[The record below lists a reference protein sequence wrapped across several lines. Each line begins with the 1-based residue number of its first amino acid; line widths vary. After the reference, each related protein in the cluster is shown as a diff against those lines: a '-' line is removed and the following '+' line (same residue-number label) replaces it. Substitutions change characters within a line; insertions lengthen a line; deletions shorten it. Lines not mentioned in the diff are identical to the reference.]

1 MYTAVLE
8 HHRLRIE
15 TALPQYLP
23 VAEGASAVTAEAM
36 AYACEAGGK
45 RIRPVLVMEFARLC
59 GGDAEKAL
67 PFACA
72 LEMIHSYSLVHDD
85 LPCMD
90 NSPLRRGRPSTHA
103 AYGETIALL
112 AGDGL
117 LNRAFEVCASSQN
130 RTGLSAE
137 SALNATAVLADAAG
151 QDGMIGGQ
159 TIDLQSEGKLIESD
173 ILEELHRKKTG
184 ALLIAACKMGAIL
197 ADADEAR
204 VAAAEA
210 YGAHLGLAF
219 QIVDDLLD
227 ATATA
232 EQLGKPTGADEENKK
247 STYVTLY
254 GLDGARQMAESE
266 TDAALEA
273 LSAFGE
279 AADELR
285 ELTGALLN
293 RPS

>member
-8 HHRLRIE
+8 NHRLRIE
-15 TALPQYLP
+15 AVLPLYLP
-23 VAEGASAVTAEAM
+23 SAAGASAVTAEAM

-45 RIRPVLVMEFARLC
+45 RLRPVLVMEFARLC

-103 AYGETIALL
+103 AFGETTALL
-112 AGDGL
+112 AGDAL
-117 LNRAFEVCASSQN
+117 LNRAFEVCLAPQN
-130 RTGLSAE
+130 RIGLPADSV
-137 SALNATAVLADAAG
+137 LNAAAVLADAAG

-159 TIDLQSEGKLIESD
+159 TIDLQSEGKLIDSET
-173 ILEELHRKKTG
+173 LEELHRKKTG

-197 ADADEAR
+197 GSADAER
-204 VAAAEA
+204 VAAAES

-232 EQLGKPTGADEENKK
+232 EQLGKPTGADEENQK

-254 GLDGARQMAESE
+254 GLDGARQMAENE
-266 TDAALEA
+266 TDAALET
-273 LSAFGE
+273 LSVFGE

-285 ELTGALLN
+285 ELTRVLLT
-293 RPS
+293 RLS